1 MKLNIGTIIRDRRR
15 AMDMT
20 QEQLAERLGV
30 TCQSVSRWENGMT
43 YPDIEFLP
51 LLADLFG
58 ITLDELMGHTKT
70 AKEQRLAKLWEECE
84 TLVDPEACFDHL
96 ARIREEYPN
105 EWVAVDEMLWLIK
118 RYDIHKDELHALTM
132 EVLENCADEEIR
144 HDVTEIYLYHAE
156 EDSITP
162 EFLDRY
168 TQRYDRNTLLEQ
180 RYFQRGDWE
189 HYEELRQNN
198 LIHQLDFIFG
208 ERLRRNYHAS
218 VVDSAWAQK
227 TSLSIIN
234 LLTGYSSSGLSDIMD
249 TTPDLWFPMKYWLG
263 LRLSCALASSGQSE
277 AALDVL
283 ESTVT
288 LMERVFS
295 LPIGTVLTYRSRTL
309 DRLDSKIV
317 SYFLKES
324 ECCVNIESE
333 RDKEKLHG
341 VAVMAKFAVVRDVNL
356 NRNLV
361 WRMELAPLTE
371 RGGWE
376 WFDPIREHPRY
387 LACIDRMNALRE
399 TVSQYADA

>member
-1 MKLNIGTIIRDRRR
+1 
-15 AMDMT
+15 
-20 QEQLAERLGV
+20 
-30 TCQSVSRWENGMT
+30 
-43 YPDIEFLP
+43 
-51 LLADLFG
+51 
-58 ITLDELMGHTKT
+58 MGHTKT
-70 AKEQRLAKLWEECE
+70 AKEQRLAKLWEEY
-84 TLVDPEACFDHL
+84 EALEDFEAGFDHL
-96 ARIREEYPN
+96 ARMREEYPN
-105 EWVAVDEMLWLIK
+105 EWDAAHEMVRLAAWYNI
-118 RYDIHKDELHALTM
+118 RKDKLHALTM

-144 HDVTEIYLYHAE
+144 QDVTEIYLYNAE

-180 RYFQRGDWE
+180 RYFRRGDWE

-234 LLTGYSSSGLSDIMD
+234 LLTGYSNSGLSDIMD

-277 AALDVL
+277 AALAVL

-333 RDKEKLHG
+333 RDKEKLRG
-341 VAVMAKFAVVRDVNL
+341 VAVTAKFAVVRDV

-371 RGGWE
+371 RDGWE

-399 TVSQYADA
+399 TVST

>member
-1 MKLNIGTIIRDRRR
+1 
-15 AMDMT
+15 
-20 QEQLAERLGV
+20 
-30 TCQSVSRWENGMT
+30 MT

-51 LLADLFG
+51 VLADLFG
-58 ITLDELMGHTKT
+58 ITLDELMGHTKI
-70 AKEQRLAKLWEECE
+70 AKEQRLAKLWEEYKAIDDDD
-84 TLVDPEACFDHL
+84 LEAGFDHL
-96 ARIREEYPN
+96 ARMREEYPN
-105 EWVAVDEMLWLIK
+105 EWDVVHEMLRLVAW
-118 RYDIHKDELHALTM
+118 DGIHKDKLHALTM

-144 HDVTEIYLYHAE
+144 HDVTEIYLYNAE

-180 RYFQRGDWE
+180 RYFRRGDWE

-234 LLTGYSSSGLSDIMD
+234 LLTGYSNSGLSDIMD

-277 AALDVL
+277 AALAVL

-333 RDKEKLHG
+333 RDKEKLRG
-341 VAVMAKFAVVRDVNL
+341 VAVTAKFAVVRDV

-371 RGGWE
+371 RDGWE
-376 WFDPIREHPRY
+376 WFDPIREHPHY
-387 LACIDRMNALRE
+387 LACIDRMNALQE